1 VYEHRVVRKVRW
13 FVRVG
18 SYYVTLY
25 YVQYSIIFTA
35 VGYDDT

>member
-1 VYEHRVVRKVRW
+1 VCERRVFRKILW
-13 FVRVG
+13 FMRVG

-25 YVQYSIIFTA
+25 YVQYSIFTA